1 MAAKL
6 MARVCGVSSC
16 LTAVTTTAAVIATA
30 TAMTVFA
37 LEPRRS
43 CFRTEAMTGSPPP
56 TRVLIWNRS
65 MLSAAVM
72 TPCLLGSL
80 VIGASTWT
88 EAVQTR
94 LIHDATA
101 YELPART
108 GRAGTRGEGG
118 DRAVGAASAVTAP
131 APPRVGA
138 SNREAPR
145 AGRKAQMNS
154 DRWIADLVL
163 EGGGVKGIGLVG
175 AV

>member
-1 MAAKL
+1 
-6 MARVCGVSSC
+6 
-16 LTAVTTTAAVIATA
+16 
-30 TAMTVFA
+30 
-37 LEPRRS
+37 
-43 CFRTEAMTGSPPP
+43 
-56 TRVLIWNRS
+56 
-65 MLSAAVM
+65 M

-154 DRWIADLVL
+154 DKAHLNSDRWIADLVL